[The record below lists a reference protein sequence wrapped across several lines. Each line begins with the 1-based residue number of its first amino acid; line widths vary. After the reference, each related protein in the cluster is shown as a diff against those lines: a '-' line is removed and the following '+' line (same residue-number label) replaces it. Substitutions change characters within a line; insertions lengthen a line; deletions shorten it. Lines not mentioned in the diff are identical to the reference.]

1 MSSVH
6 DGHRRRLKRQFFEHG
21 GESMNDIQF
30 LEMLL
35 YYAIPRSDTN
45 ELSHA
50 LLERYGSIRGVLDAD
65 EADLQKVAGV
75 GEGTVLLLKTAK
87 ETMRR
92 YMASPSQEKAYIC
105 SSSDAGRYFVP
116 ILRFETEEKVYLM
129 CLNGRGGVI
138 HCAQLGTGT
147 LRGVNVSIRKI
158 VDEAVR
164 RHSAS
169 VVLAHNHPGGFAIPS
184 VEDRNYT
191 SELKRALELMDIR
204 LMDHIIVAEGD
215 YVSFAQSGYL

>member
-1 MSSVH
+1 M
-6 DGHRRRLKRQFFEHG
+6 KRQFSEHG

-45 ELSHA
+45 ELAHA

-65 EADLQKVAGV
+65 EGDLLTIAGA
-75 GEGTVLLLKTAK
+75 GESTALLLKTVK
-87 ETMRR
+87 EALRR
-92 YMASPSQEKAYIC
+92 YVNSAPQEKAYVC

-116 ILRFETEEKVYLM
+116 LLCFETEEKAYLM

-138 HCAQLGTGT
+138 SCAQIGTGT
-147 LRGVNVSIRKI
+147 LRSVNVSIRRI

-164 RHSAS
+164 RHCAS
-169 VVLAHNHPGGFAIPS
+169 VVLAHNPPGGFAVPS
-184 VEDRNYT
+184 VEDRMFT
-191 SELKRALELMDIR
+191 QELKQALELMDVR

>member
-1 MSSVH
+1 MGSVH
-6 DGHRRRLKRQFFEHG
+6 EGHRQRMKRQFSEHG
-21 GESMNDIQF
+21 GEGMNDIQF

-35 YYAIPRSDTN
+35 FYAIPRSDTN

-65 EADLQKVAGV
+65 EADLQNVRGV
-75 GEGTVLLLKTAK
+75 GENTVLLLKTVK
-87 ETMRR
+87 ETLRR
-92 YMASPSQEKAYIC
+92 YMSSPTGEKAFIC
-105 SSSDAGRYFVP
+105 SSADAGRYFVP
-116 ILRFETEEKVYLM
+116 ILGFETDEKVYLM
-129 CLNGRGGVI
+129 CLNARGGVI
-138 HCAQLGTGT
+138 SCTQIGTGT
-147 LRGVNVSIRKI
+147 LRGVNVSIRRI

-164 RHSAS
+164 RHCTS

-184 VEDRNYT
+184 VEDRSYT
-191 SELKRALELMDIR
+191 MELKHALELMDIR